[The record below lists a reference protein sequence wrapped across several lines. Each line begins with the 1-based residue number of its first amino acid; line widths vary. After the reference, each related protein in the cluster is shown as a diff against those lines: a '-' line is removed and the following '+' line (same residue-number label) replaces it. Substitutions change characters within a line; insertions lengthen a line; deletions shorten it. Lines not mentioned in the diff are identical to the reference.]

1 MLEPDHQYNTI
12 FDPEYWGRHG
22 APHDVLDTLRKNDPV
37 YWFDN
42 GRFDPAW
49 LVTRH
54 KDVEYVGKHPQLF
67 LSGPRTVFHNPQ
79 GFKSP
84 LIGLPQQDAPQ
95 HTKHRRAMQGWFT
108 PKAIR
113 DLEERM
119 MEIAKDTVD
128 RMAATNSC
136 EFCEAVGAKL
146 PLKMI
151 CEILGIPAAEEAV
164 VWQLTQDVFAA
175 SDPDMGKASNA
186 QEGVRNAMA
195 FCAGIARDRQ
205 ANPTDDFAS
214 TIANAKIDGE
224 CMSIQ
229 EIASHLMI
237 MISAGHDTTTSAI
250 NGGMLALIRN
260 PEQFQKLQQNPQLTE
275 SAVNEILR
283 YVTPTTNFCRTASE
297 DAEIGGVAIK
307 KGHDVC
313 IHFCAANRDEDEFEN
328 PHAFIIDR
336 MPNKHLAFGI
346 GPHACI
352 GQLLAR
358 IEMKALFQELIPRL
372 ERIELDGEPEFIRA
386 FWVTGLKKL
395 PINYNMSGGEYVRAQ
410 E

>member
-1 MLEPDHQYNTI
+1 MLEPDHPYNAI

-22 APHDVLDTLRKNDPV
+22 APHDLLSTLRKNDPV
-37 YWFDN
+37 YWFEND
-42 GRFDPAW
+42 RFDPAW
-49 LVTRH
+49 LLTRH
-54 KDVEYVGKHPQLF
+54 KDIEFVSKRPDLF

-113 DLEERM
+113 GLEARM
-119 MEIAKDTVD
+119 AEIAKDTID
-128 RMAATNSC
+128 RMAATASC
-136 EFCEAVGAKL
+136 EFCDLVSSKL

-151 CEILGIPAAEEAV
+151 CEILGIPEAEEPV

-175 SDPDMGKASNA
+175 SDRDLGKAASA

-195 FCAGIARDRQ
+195 FCADIARDRQ

-214 TIANAKIDGE
+214 TIANAEIDGE
-224 CMSIQ
+224 RMSIQ

-237 MISAGHDTTTSAI
+237 MISAGHDTTASAI
-250 NGGMLALIRN
+250 SGGMLALIRN
-260 PEQFQKLQQNPQLTE
+260 PEQLARLKEHPELTE
-275 SAVNEILR
+275 SAVNEMLR
-283 YVTPTTNFCRTASE
+283 YVTPTTNFVRTAAE
-297 DAEIGGVAIK
+297 DTEIGGVAIA
-307 KGHDVC
+307 KGQDVC
-313 IHFCAANRDEDEFEN
+313 IHFCAANRDEEEFDN
-328 PHAFIIDR
+328 PHAFVIDR
-336 MPNKHLAFGI
+336 RPNRHLAFGI

-358 IEMKALFQELIPRL
+358 IEMKALFEELMPRI
-372 ERIELDGEPEFIRA
+372 ERIELDAEPENIKA
-386 FWVTGLKKL
+386 FWVSGLKKL
-395 PINYNMSGGEYVRAQ
+395 PINYNMKASD
-410 E
+410 